1 MQPPFSLFDRLLGQ
15 LCRAFGRDMF
25 GAQAQHVP
33 STGATC
39 TEQTRNVLRAK
50 AVKKR
55 LFHAAGLAVMKDL
68 RTFAN

>member
-1 MQPPFSLFDRLLGQ
+1 MRYATVTGAMRSGR
-15 LCRAFGRDMF
+15 GRDMF

-55 LFHAAGLAVMKDL
+55 LFHATGLAVMKDL